1 MNYRKS
7 FLVEPG
13 QKLCLSQIDPSSKE
27 KHETSETA
35 VGELEDNRQKL
46 TRLQALLYAEHK
58 HSLLIVLQAMDAGGK
73 DGTVNHVFAA
83 FNAQG
88 TTVTGFKQPTPVERD
103 HDFLWRVHPHV
114 PGPGKVAIFNPS
126 HYEDVLIT
134 RVQKLIDEATCKA
147 RYEQIRCF
155 ERGLA
160 DNGTCILKFFLH
172 ISREEQLARFAERLQ
187 DPCATGRS
195 ARRTTPS
202 GSCGTTTSPPS
213 RTRWKRPARNTLP
226 GSSSLLTINGRAT
239 SRSRALSWRASRSST
254 WPSLSPRSIWQTS
267 RAGITLP
274 CRSSY
279 PMPPVASAAAA
290 P

>member
-1 MNYRKS
+1 MSYRKS

-13 QKLCLSQIDPSSKE
+13 QKLRLSQIDPSSKE
-27 KHETSETA
+27 KHETSETVA
-35 VGELEDNRQKL
+35 AELEAFRQKL
-46 TRLQALLYAEHK
+46 TRLQALLYASHK

-114 PGPGKVAIFNPS
+114 PGPGKVAIFNRS

-134 RVQKLIDEATCKA
+134 RVHKLIDEATCKA

-160 DNGTCILKFFLH
+160 DNGTRILKFFLH
-172 ISREEQLARFAERLQ
+172 ISREEQARALRRAPAGPRAQLEDQRVGLHRAGAMGRLH
-187 DPCATGRS
+187 
-195 ARRTTPS
+195 RR
-202 GSCGTTTSPPS
+202 
-213 RTRWKRPARNTLP
+213 LP
-226 GSSSLLTINGRAT
+226 GRDGSDQHETRSLVRH
-239 SRSRALSWRASRSST
+239 
-254 WPSLSPRSIWQTS
+254 
-267 RAGITLP
+267 P
-274 CRSSY
+274 C
-279 PMPPVASAAAA
+279 
-290 P
+290 